1 MSRTFS
7 EGWILIRADL
17 PYSRHSP
24 DALLNEKSASLKGF
38 LKAAV
43 SGTFRITFTSP
54 STSLTCAVVCQ
65 QQHEA
70 QTDVRQ
76 CPLRVLPGLAAAV
89 AW

>member
-43 SGTFRITFTSP
+43 SGHWNVQDYIHL
-54 STSLTCAVVCQ
+54 SLHFSHLCS
-65 QQHEA
+65 
-70 QTDVRQ
+70 
-76 CPLRVLPGLAAAV
+76 GLSAAARGSD
-89 AW
+89 